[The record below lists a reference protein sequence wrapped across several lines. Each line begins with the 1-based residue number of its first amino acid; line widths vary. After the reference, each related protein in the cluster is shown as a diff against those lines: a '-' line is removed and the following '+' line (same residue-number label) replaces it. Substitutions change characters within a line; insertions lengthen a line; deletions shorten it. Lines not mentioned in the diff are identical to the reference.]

1 MSAKTRK
8 DSIYVMYEGYREGY
22 FLKHLAGYSNVRFNP
37 QPCNGGS
44 ANQIVTNGIKHSARD
59 VNVYV
64 FLDEDF
70 QSKPGYAI
78 SDEAL
83 EGLENAWKINDTL
96 KGCTYRDLQ
105 KMNKALKN
113 PILVVSYPQSIEGF
127 LLRLLGKPLQDLEN
141 KATQD
146 LKRILASYFDNI
158 LLNDEDNEKIQGYD
172 KKIEKYSDEIDK
184 LQKNEHGNKKHRQ
197 FLEAKIRECGHNKKR
212 VQFMRFLSEKLPL
225 PVIASKRADVPEADI
240 LLKAFGL

>member
-22 FLKHLAGYSNVRFNP
+22 FLEHLAGYSNVRFNP
-37 QPCNGGS
+37 QPCNGGT

-64 FLDEDF
+64 FFDEDF
-70 QSKPGYAI
+70 ESKPGYTI

-83 EGLENAWKINDTL
+83 EGLENAWKIDTSL
-96 KGCTYRDLQ
+96 KECAYRDLQ
-105 KMNKALKN
+105 KSNKALRN
-113 PILVVSYPQSIEGF
+113 PILVVSYPQSIEGL

-141 KATQD
+141 KTTQD
-146 LKRILASYFDNI
+146 LKRILASYLDNI
-158 LLNDEDNEKIQGYD
+158 SLNNEDNERMQRYDQKIAQ
-172 KKIEKYSDEIDK
+172 YSDEIAK
-184 LQKNEHGNKKHRQ
+184 LQKNEPESKKHRQ
-197 FLEAKIRECGHNKKR
+197 FLEAKIRECGHHKSK
-212 VQFMRFLSEKLPL
+212 VPFMRFLSEKLPL
-225 PVIASKRADVPEADI
+225 PVIADKRADITEVDI